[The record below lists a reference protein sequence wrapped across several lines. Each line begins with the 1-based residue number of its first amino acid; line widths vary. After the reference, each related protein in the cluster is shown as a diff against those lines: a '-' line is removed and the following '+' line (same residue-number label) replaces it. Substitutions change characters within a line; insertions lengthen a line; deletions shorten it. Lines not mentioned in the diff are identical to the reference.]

1 MKKLLLTLLG
11 GVLCCLNLM
20 AATTIGLTSTLSET
34 TKTIAA
40 PVYSNGSVEGI
51 TVTSDKGSSVQYH
64 SSNKPKT
71 WGGYSSTGWA
81 FNKTETTTSYTQNQW
96 CGFKMA
102 VASNK
107 KASLTNLKAKIW
119 STDTDIKWKVVI
131 EDNLGCKLYSTGDII
146 ATTSEAPDIDVAA
159 PTGVTNLTAGDYYV
173 KIYMY
178 QNGGNKYFLVP
189 YLTVDVTVEDD
200 INTSSPMIDTDIN
213 SAYNLNVGDTQAL
226 SVEASNYS
234 TLTWY
239 EATTNTPNPASDTQL
254 GTGKRL
260 NYTPAAAGTT
270 YVYCYAYNDNA
281 TGTKYA
287 YSTVAEITTTSVS
300 VTGVTT
306 TANLNLL
313 QYAGATLSATF
324 VPANASNKNVTWSTS
339 DENVVTVDPATG
351 VLYAKAVGTADI
363 TVTTEDGNK
372 TATCAV
378 TVSAIPGDVLF
389 SAVPVY
395 GKTLTV
401 VSQATAVEVSDE
413 NATITGGKVY
423 LYNGNSRND
432 ADMIYKEQFNVA
444 GSGGSYINLEFDNAL
459 KVGDV
464 IVLKDYHGNGVSQA
478 DAFYVTCSDTKS
490 TTAYSFPYVVN
501 ESSLLKDAKKIYLWR
516 SQASA
521 VKTIE
526 VYGVVPFDDGSR
538 TLSWTPNLNKSES
551 SIGTASKPAVSAT
564 ITAASDITNNGSL
577 TITGSAKPDLTSKI
591 ESLAEKVAD
600 KYMSVSFTM
609 AGGNGFCPTTVTVP
623 VQAISYD
630 ATVDLV
636 LTDGTN
642 TIEETGLT
650 AINGV
655 LENKTITNTN
665 NVIFSGDVTL
675 KIYVYGQTE
684 TAGYRLGAPISI
696 VGFVGTKKSLNASGY
711 ASFSNA
717 EDVKVFGADVNKAS
731 VAGTTI
737 TLTKVDCGEVPANN
751 GVLLSGNASQDYI
764 FCPVQNATAIEGNV
778 LLSTNGASVDSYDWV
793 LSGNQFK
800 RYTGTSFDANKAY
813 LHFDTDPF
821 AGSGAKGAFS
831 IVFDGDN
838 TTAVAGVAEAKA
850 EVKAVKFMKNGQ
862 LLIKTANGFVNA
874 AGAQVK

>member
-20 AATTIGLTSTLSET
+20 AATTIGLTSYLSET
-34 TKTIAA
+34 PTKTIDA

-51 TVTSDKGSSVQYH
+51 TVTSAIGSTVEYH
-64 SSNKPKT
+64 SSNKTKT

-81 FNKTETTTSYTQNQW
+81 FNKTEKTTSYTQNQW

-131 EDNLGCKLYSTGDII
+131 EDNLGRQLYTSTGDIT
-146 ATTSEAPDIDVAA
+146 ATKSAAPDINVAA
-159 PTGVTNLTAGDYYV
+159 PAGVTNLTAGDYYV

-200 INTSSPMIDTDIN
+200 FNTNSPVIDTDIN
-213 SAYNLNVGDTQAL
+213 SSYDVAL
-226 SVEASNYS
+226 GSSQDFAIEASNYS

-239 EATTNTPNPASDTQL
+239 EAATNTPNPTSDTQL
-254 GTGKRL
+254 GTGKTL
-260 NYTPAAAGTT
+260 KYTPSVAGTT
-270 YVYCYAYNDNA
+270 YVYCYAYNDYA
-281 TGTKYA
+281 SSTKYA
-287 YSTVAEITTTSVS
+287 YSTVATVTTTEVP
-300 VTGVTT
+300 VTSVTT
-306 TANLNLL
+306 TASLNML
-313 QYAGATLSATF
+313 QYAGATLTAT
-324 VPANASNKNVTWSTS
+324 VSPANASNKNVTWSTS
-339 DENVVTVDPATG
+339 DANVVTVDPATG
-351 VLYAKAVGTADI
+351 EIYAKAVGTADI
-363 TVTTEDGNK
+363 TVTTEDGSK
-372 TATCAV
+372 TATCTV
-378 TVSAIPGDVLF
+378 TVSAIPGEALF
-389 SAVPVY
+389 SAVPVE
-395 GKTLTV
+395 GQTLNIKH
-401 VSQATAVEVSDE
+401 QADATEVTSTY
-413 NATITGGKVY
+413 ATISGGKVY
-423 LYNGNSRND
+423 LYNGHSSTD
-432 ADMIYKEQFNVA
+432 ADMVLNNTFNVA
-444 GSGGSYINLEFDNAL
+444 GSGGSYIHLEFDNAL

-464 IVLKDYHGNGVSQA
+464 IVLKDYYGNGVSKTE
-478 DAFYVTCSDTKS
+478 AFYVSTSITKGS
-490 TTAYSFPYVVN
+490 NKYSFPYEVTDA
-501 ESSLLKDAKKIYLWR
+501 SPLKNAKDIYLWR
-516 SQASA
+516 NVENA

-577 TITGSAKPDLTSKI
+577 TITGSAKTDLTSKI
-591 ESLAEKVAD
+591 ESLTEKGAD

-609 AGGNGFCPTTVTVP
+609 ASGNGFCPTTVTVP

-630 ATVDLV
+630 ALVDLV

-642 TIEETGLT
+642 TIEKTGLT
-650 AINGV
+650 AKNGA

-675 KIYVYGQTE
+675 KIYVYGQT
-684 TAGYRLGAPISI
+684 AGYRLGAPISI
-696 VGFVGTKKSLNASGY
+696 VGFEGTKKSLNASGY

-737 TLTKVDCGEVPANN
+737 TLTKVDGGEVPANN

-764 FCPVQNATAIEGNV
+764 FCPVKNATAIEGNV
-778 LLSTNGASVDSYDWV
+778 LLSTNGASVGSYDWV

-800 RYTGTSFDANKAY
+800 RYTGASFDANKAY